1 MLQNAYLLAKIG
13 ADTGENERN
22 FAKNWQ
28 LPYALKR
35 LSEVEGE
42 SNEWKKR
49 PSLHTLTLEVIK
61 RETEN
66 EAQQD
71 LWATLANRQKNAEPP
86 CCSANPRDW
95 CTPILAS
102 FGY

>member
-1 MLQNAYLLAKIG
+1 MSLSL
-13 ADTGENERN
+13 T
-22 FAKNWQ
+22 
-28 LPYALKR
+28 R

-102 FGY
+102 FGYLLANFERPVLGCIDSKFCR